1 MGKTESK
8 KFSLSL
14 FLISLFLHLFVFAAS
29 SHEYVWKIPDRSSR
43 PLKFRVVSVE
53 KPEEKLP
60 PNPQSRFLSTANRK
74 ESGSGKPGETPRLRR
89 EDRDLIPSRRGAVGA
104 QVASLAPAPKS
115 KVPPPA
121 APPVSPKPPAA
132 VTPEPQ
138 FKKVEKAKERKAP
151 EVLETKET
159 PKPIETESSKPAP
172 EPSPKVSTPV
182 PGEKIK
188 PKAKPKAEDNPEK
201 KKREIKTL
209 PKDEDKPK
217 PVVKKKTEK
226 EVVEKKPRKENE
238 KVEAKIEITD
248 KPKVSALP
256 PAPKPQALIP
266 VVIPE
271 KRKPPVVATPK
282 PEPKETEKS
291 QERKALET
299 LETKETPKPKEM
311 ARLAPTPEPL
321 PKPAPKPSPSPV
333 LQEKIKP
340 KAKPKANEK
349 PVRKKIEAE
358 AIPKIKN
365 KPGPVVKKK
374 AVKKVVK
381 KKVAKEK
388 PREENKKVEAK
399 KQTKEEVE
407 LAALKPV
414 SRPIQP
420 LRPSPKRSQL
430 KDPLALFRVK
440 PQPGGKPKLPKF
452 DLSDEAADRIAKRSL
467 SDKDSGKE
475 EGETIS
481 LDTRDFRY
489 ASYFAHIK
497 RRIQNAWIWPA
508 EAQKNRGELLLR
520 FKLRKNGTLEEVR
533 LIKSAGIRILDDLAM
548 AAVTKAAPFE
558 PFPEGLERKSITATF
573 VYE

>member
-29 SHEYVWKIPDRSSR
+29 SHEYVWKIPDRASR

-60 PNPQSRFLSTANRK
+60 PNLQSRFLSTANRK
-74 ESGSGKPGETPRLRR
+74 ESGAGKPSKTPRLRR
-89 EDRDLIPSRRGAVGA
+89 EDRDQLPSRRGVVSPEA
-104 QVASLAPAPKS
+104 ASLAPAPKS
-115 KVPPPA
+115 KAPPPA
-121 APPVSPKPPAA
+121 VLPVSPEPPAV
-132 VTPEPQ
+132 VTPKPEP
-138 FKKVEKAKERKAP
+138 KKVEKLQERKAP
-151 EVLETKET
+151 ETSEITETPRPIETASLAPAPEPSVKTPPPAIPEKVTPKAKPTTTQKPEREKKEAEAIPKIENKPRPVVEKETVNVVAEKKPRKESREIEAKKKNKEEPRLAALPPAPKPKARVPAALPVSPEPPAVATPKPEPKKVEKSKEKKAPETLETKET
-159 PKPIETESSKPAP
+159 PKPKEMAGLAPAP
-172 EPSPKVSTPV
+172 EPLPKPSPPV
-182 PGEKIK
+182 HRENIK

-201 KKREIKTL
+201 KKIETRTL
-209 PKDEDKPK
+209 PKK
-217 PVVKKKTEK
+217 
-226 EVVEKKPRKENE
+226 
-238 KVEAKIEITD
+238 
-248 KPKVSALP
+248 
-256 PAPKPQALIP
+256 
-266 VVIPE
+266 
-271 KRKPPVVATPK
+271 K
-282 PEPKETEKS
+282 PEPE
-291 QERKALET
+291 
-299 LETKETPKPKEM
+299 
-311 ARLAPTPEPL
+311 
-321 PKPAPKPSPSPV
+321 
-333 LQEKIKP
+333 
-340 KAKPKANEK
+340 
-349 PVRKKIEAE
+349 
-358 AIPKIKN
+358 
-365 KPGPVVKKK
+365 PVVKKK

-388 PREENKKVEAK
+388 PRKESEKVEAK
-399 KQTKEEVE
+399 KRTKEKVE

-414 SRPIQP
+414 PRPVRP
-420 LRPSPKRSQL
+420 LRPAPKRPQPPQP

-440 PQPGGKPKLPKF
+440 PRPRGKPKLPKF
-452 DLSDEAADRIAKRSL
+452 DLSDEVADRIAKRNL
-467 SDKDSGKE
+467 SDEDPGKE

-533 LIKSAGIRILDDLAM
+533 LIKSAGVRILDDLAM
-548 AAVTKAAPFE
+548 AAVTKAAPFN